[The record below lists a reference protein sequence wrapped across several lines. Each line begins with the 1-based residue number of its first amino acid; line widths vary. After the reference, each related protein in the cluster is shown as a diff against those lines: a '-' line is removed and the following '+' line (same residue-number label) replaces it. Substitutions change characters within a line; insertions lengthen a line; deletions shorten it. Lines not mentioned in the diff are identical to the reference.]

1 MYERIIETA
10 EELGISVKID
20 EPLKNYTSFR
30 IGGPADV
37 LIQPDCA
44 ETLSKVL
51 KICKAEKIKPYVIG
65 RGTNILVS
73 DEGIRGVVI
82 VIGDAFSNIQYC
94 GNNLLKV
101 QAGASLRKVCR
112 FCLEYSL
119 SGMEFAYGI
128 PGSTGG
134 GVYMNAGAYGGELSD
149 HIVLVNHMDMAG
161 NQGSYQGKRELD
173 LSYRHSRYMDED
185 LIITSVIFYLDK
197 GNPDAIKM
205 KMDNIM
211 NRRKLKQPLDYPSA
225 GSTFKRPEGH
235 FAAKLIDDC
244 GLRGKTIGGAQVS
257 EKHAGFLINK
267 GGATANDIKELVK
280 YVGDTVEKETG
291 VILEPEIRFFP

>member
-1 MYERIIETA
+1 M
-10 EELGISVKID
+10 L
-20 EPLKNYTSFR
+20 FR
-30 IGGPADV
+30 
-37 LIQPDCA
+37 
-44 ETLSKVL
+44 SW
-51 KICKAEKIKPYVIG
+51 
-65 RGTNILVS
+65 
-73 DEGIRGVVI
+73 
-82 VIGDAFSNIQYC
+82 
-94 GNNLLKV
+94 NL
-101 QAGASLRKVCR
+101 C
-112 FCLEYSL
+112 
-119 SGMEFAYGI
+119 
-128 PGSTGG
+128 
-134 GVYMNAGAYGGELSD
+134 AYGGELSD